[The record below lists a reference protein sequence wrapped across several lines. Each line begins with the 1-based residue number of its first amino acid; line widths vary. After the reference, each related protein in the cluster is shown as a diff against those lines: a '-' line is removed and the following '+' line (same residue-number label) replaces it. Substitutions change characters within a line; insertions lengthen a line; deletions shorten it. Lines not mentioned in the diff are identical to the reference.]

1 MARLVCSGVMDLPP
15 VLPPDETAPPPVA
28 PMTISSDSGSAIWMA
43 LALTAIYVVLL
54 IVLQSVLTVFFVVLK
69 VPPPGAVATT
79 VLMLVAFG
87 VTLGLTRLL
96 TGLPIRE
103 LLPQRP
109 GPWTAIPGAVLL
121 ALGGWIGALEIG
133 VLTER
138 IMPMPDWIAREFER
152 LFGQS
157 HPVASLVLLTVAPPI
172 VEEALCRGLVLRA
185 MLNRWS
191 ATRSI
196 ILSAL
201 VFGGMHLNPWQF
213 FYATWL
219 GLLLGWVYVRTRSL
233 GLCVLLHALNNFL
246 SWVLMR
252 AQPEWAGSG
261 SAVPESLPAGWLAAG
276 VALLVAGAL
285 WLRKVPVV
293 EAVEKA
299 ES

>member
-1 MARLVCSGVMDLPP
+1 MELPP
-15 VLPPDETAPPPVA
+15 VLPPDETAPPPVT
-28 PMTISSDSGSAIWMA
+28 PVPSMTISSDSGSAIWMA

-54 IVLQSVLTVFFVVLK
+54 IVLQSVLTVVLMVLK
-69 VPPPGAVATT
+69 LPPPGAVATT
-79 VLMLVAFG
+79 VLMMGAFG
-87 VTLGLTRLL
+87 VTLGLTPLL

-103 LLPQRP
+103 LLPRRP
-109 GPWTAIPGAVLL
+109 GPLAAIPGAVLL

-133 VLTER
+133 ILTER
-138 IMPMPDWIAREFER
+138 VMPMPEWLAREFER
-152 LFGQS
+152 LFQQS

-191 ATRSI
+191 VTRSVV
-196 ILSAL
+196 LSAV
-201 VFGGMHLNPWQF
+201 VFGGIHLNPWQF

-233 GLCVLLHALNNFL
+233 GLCVVLHALNNFL

-261 SAVPESLPAGWLAAG
+261 SAVPEHLPAGWVAAGLAFLAAG
-276 VALLVAGAL
+276 VFL
-285 WLRKVPVV
+285 LRKVPVGR
-293 EAVEKA
+293 
-299 ES
+299 S

>member
-1 MARLVCSGVMDLPP
+1 MELPP
-15 VLPPDETAPPPVA
+15 VLPPDESAPPPVT
-28 PMTISSDSGSAIWMA
+28 PVPSMTVSSDSGSAIWMA
-43 LALTAIYVVLL
+43 LALTVIYVVLL
-54 IVLQSVLTVFFVVLK
+54 IVLQSVLTVVLMVLK
-69 VPPPGAVATT
+69 LPPPGAVVTT
-79 VLMLVAFG
+79 VLMFGAFG
-87 VTLGLTRLL
+87 VTLGLTPLL

-103 LLPQRP
+103 LLPGRP
-109 GPWTAIPGAVLL
+109 GPAAAIPGAVLL

-133 VLTER
+133 ALTEQV
-138 IMPMPDWIAREFER
+138 MPMPEWIAREFER
-152 LFGQS
+152 LFQQS

-172 VEEALCRGLVLRA
+172 VEEALCRGLLLRA
-185 MLNRWS
+185 MLKRWS
-191 ATRSI
+191 VTRSVVV
-196 ILSAL
+196 SAL
-201 VFGGMHLNPWQF
+201 VFGGIHLNPWQF

-261 SAVPESLPAGWLAAG
+261 SAVPEHLPVGWAAAG
-276 VALLVAGAL
+276 VALLMGGVL

-293 EAVEKA
+293 GKA